1 MFINIGY
8 NSHTSVCLINCGYGE
23 QLPVT
28 TFLLKSLGCKV
39 SQYDGERLA
48 EKLRILGLAPVEDLP
63 DIFIL
68 NGCSVTG
75 RASQKVRQTL
85 RAAKRRWPAV
95 KLVLAG
101 CEARLLTQRNE
112 GLAEIDWLLKDAEP
126 ASISDM
132 LAALALDV
140 QAEAGSAVAMPITA
154 RTRAFLKVQD
164 GCNQFCSY
172 CIVAYLRG
180 EEWSRP
186 IADAVAEAGR
196 LVEEGHRE
204 LVLTGIHLGHYQ
216 PSLLQLLKE
225 LEKVPGLDRIRLSSI
240 ESVEVDDGLLDWV
253 ARSEKAC
260 AHLHLPLQSGS
271 DTILREMRRP
281 YNTAGFAAAVA
292 RIRARMPF
300 AAVTTDLIVGFPGE
314 TDALF
319 ADTLQFLEEMQFSR
333 IHIFKFSPRDGTPA
347 ATMGSQIDNATKA
360 RRSGQVEAVW
370 QKSAQAFYQ
379 RFIGREL
386 EILWE
391 SSTAGVLHGFSR
403 EYIPCFMPSADVR
416 LLNQIT
422 RARGISCNSE
432 GLQVIGL

>member
-1 MFINIGY
+1 M
-8 NSHTSVCLINCGYGE
+8 
-23 QLPVT
+23 T

-48 EKLRILGLAPVEDLP
+48 EKLRVLGLAQVEETP

-95 KLVLAG
+95 KLVLTG

-112 GLAEIDWLLKDAEP
+112 ELVEIDWLLKDAES

-140 QAEAGSAVAMPITA
+140 QAEAGSAAVVPVTA

-164 GCNQFCSY
+164 GCSQFCSY
-172 CIVAYLRG
+172 CIVAHLRG
-180 EEWSRP
+180 PEWSRP
-186 IADAVAEAGR
+186 IADAVAEASR

-216 PSLLQLLKE
+216 PSLLPLLKE
-225 LEKVPGLDRIRLSSI
+225 LEKLPGLDRIRLSSI
-240 ESVEVDDGLLDWV
+240 ESVEVSDELLDW
-253 ARSEKAC
+253 AAESPKAC
-260 AHLHLPLQSGS
+260 AHMHLPLQSGS
-271 DTILREMRRP
+271 DTILRAMRRP
-281 YNTAGFAAAVA
+281 YDTVGFAAVVA
-292 RIRARMPF
+292 RVRARMPF

-314 TDALF
+314 TDELF
-319 ADTLQFLEEMQFSR
+319 GETLKFLEEMQFSR

-347 ATMGSQIDNATKA
+347 ATMSGQIDNATKT
-360 RRSGQVEAVW
+360 RRSEQVETVW
-370 QKSAQAFYQ
+370 HKSAQAFYQ

-391 SSTAGVLHGFSR
+391 TSEAGTMQGFSR
-403 EYIPCFMPSADVR
+403 EYIPCFMPVAGLPD
-416 LLNQIT
+416 LNQIS
-422 RARGISCNSE
+422 RARGVSCTPQ
-432 GLQVIGL
+432 GLLVTASS